1 MSRYVV
7 LDMEMC
13 RIPRLF
19 RGQPLPLKQEVIQIG
34 AVLVDENMAVRDSF
48 ITYVKPE
55 KGVIDKTINRLTGIS
70 QKDLTGAPDI
80 QTAFYAMLDWM
91 PEDAVIVSWSESDL
105 AQLQNEFSVKGIEI
119 PRFDRYSESW
129 IDCQKTFSEKM
140 HTEKVY
146 RLSEALSIT
155 DIYYEDGAHDALVDA
170 KNTAQLFI
178 KMSTEKELKLS
189 KYYACVNTYFAEGS
203 AGLLGNYAY
212 A

>member
-80 QTAFYAMLDWM
+80 RTAFYAMLDWM

-189 KYYACVNTYFAEGS
+189 KYYSCVNTYFAEGS